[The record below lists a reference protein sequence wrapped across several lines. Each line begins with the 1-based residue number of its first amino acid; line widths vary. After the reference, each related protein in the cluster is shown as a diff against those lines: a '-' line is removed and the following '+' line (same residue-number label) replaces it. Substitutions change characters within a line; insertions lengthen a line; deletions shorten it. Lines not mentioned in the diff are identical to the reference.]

1 MASTS
6 TSTADFIYKNQYGKL
21 VESEQR
27 KHPTLDAMKKEGG
40 LGGRTYNYDV
50 SYGDGQGG
58 AWGSSFST
66 AQTNVSPIKG
76 VQFAMSP
83 KNGWRVTQIDGV
95 SLQLSMPDDGAFE
108 NLVVK
113 EMKGSLNGL
122 MNDLGLFLFGD
133 GGGARGRRSGAL
145 SSNTVTLYN
154 RSQARNFFI
163 GMTVKAGVSTSS
175 LRSGSTTVTGVDT
188 DAGTITL
195 ANAASISGF
204 LADDYLFREGE
215 TGNVV
220 PEGLASIIP
229 LTAPVLS
236 SDSFRTVDRGVYP
249 SILAGSRLSA
259 DGSTPEELAL
269 RVATKIFDAGG
280 DSDTLI
286 MSPLNAQALCNRGS
300 SRIIVPNGEAT
311 FTYGFTGAFLQSPAG
326 RLKLVSEPDCPADRG
341 YVGRMKDLRAKYAG
355 PSFIHSAY
363 DDAKFSGKFFF
374 PKDASDAI
382 EGRSRVITNYIIDE
396 PRNWGVFE
404 VA

>member
-1 MASTS
+1 MAATS

-21 VESEQR
+21 VESEMR
-27 KHPTLDAMKKEGG
+27 RHPTLDAIKKEGG

-58 AWGSSFST
+58 AWGSNFST

-76 VQFAMSP
+76 VQFAMGP

-95 SLQLSMPDDGAFE
+95 SLQLSMPDDAAFE

-133 GGGARGRRSGAL
+133 GSAARGRRLGAL

-154 RSQARNFFI
+154 KSQARNFFI
-163 GMTVKAGVSTSS
+163 GMTVVAGTSTTV
-175 LRSGSTTVTGVDT
+175 LRTGSTTVTAVDT

-195 ANAASISGF
+195 ANAAALLLF
-204 LADDYLFREGE
+204 VADDFLYRQGE
-215 TGNVV
+215 TGNIV
-220 PEGLASIIP
+220 PEGLAALIP
-229 LTAPVLS
+229 LVAPVVTV
-236 SDSFRTVDRGVYP
+236 DSFRTVDRGVYP
-249 SILAGSRLSA
+249 SILAGSRLAA

-269 RVATKIFDAGG
+269 RVATKIFDTGG
-280 DSDTLI
+280 DSDTLM

-300 SRIIVPNGEAT
+300 SRIIVPNGET
-311 FTYGFTGAFLQSPAG
+311 QFTYGFTGAILQSPAG

-355 PSFIHSAY
+355 PAFIHSAY

-374 PKDASDAI
+374 PKDGSDTI
-382 EGRSRVITNYIIDE
+382 EGRSRVITNYIVDE

-404 VA
+404 IA

>member
-1 MASTS
+1 MAATS

-21 VESEQR
+21 VESEMR
-27 KHPTLDAMKKEGG
+27 RHPTLDAMKKEGG

-58 AWGSSFST
+58 AWGSNFST

-133 GGGARGRRSGAL
+133 GGGARGKRASASTNVITL
-145 SSNTVTLYN
+145 TVKT
-154 RSQARNFFI
+154 QARNFFV
-163 GMTVKAGVSTSS
+163 GMTVVAGTSTTS
-175 LRSGSTTVTGVDT
+175 LRTGSTTVTAVDT
-188 DAGTITL
+188 DAGTVTL
-195 ANAASISGF
+195 ASAAAITSF
-204 LADDYLFREGE
+204 ADNDFLFRQGE
-215 TGNVV
+215 TGNIL

-229 LTAPVLS
+229 LTAPALG
-236 SDSFRTVDRGVYP
+236 SDSFRTVDRGAYP
-249 SILAGSRLSA
+249 SILAGSRLAA
-259 DGSTPEELAL
+259 DGSTPEELML
-269 RVATKIFDAGG
+269 RLATKIFDAGG
-280 DSDTLI
+280 DADTAI

-311 FTYGFTGAFLQSPAG
+311 FTYGFTGAYLQSPAG

-341 YVGRMKDLRAKYAG
+341 YVGKMSNLRAKYAG
-355 PSFIHSAY
+355 PSFVHSAY

-374 PKDASDAI
+374 PKDGSDTI
-382 EGRSRVITNYIIDE
+382 EGRSRVITNFIVDE
-396 PRNWGVFE
+396 PRNWGV
-404 VA
+404 ADLS